1 MYNIERHIYCI
12 LYNTY
17 NIYCTI
23 LCTLFLL
30 YCTYCTYCTY
40 CAKGSNFVRIVHYCT
55 LLYVILCKI
64 VFCCCVQNC
73 TLLYGITYKIVHC
86 PAPAGA
92 VPACCRGAWPGW
104 FPCLCCFAPSLLP
117 PRAGSVAMLCPS
129 KSLRRALLFRITGAT
144 TYAVTLR
151 AAGHRQQRQRR
162 RPMHDRRRRWS
173 SERLGLELTWRVGI
187 IHDCICLVPRLLGL
201 EHLTK
206 SIQAVSLPATHEHS
220 VRIIIINHE

>member
-1 MYNIERHIYCI
+1 VYNIEHHIYCI

-40 CAKGSNFVRIVHYCT
+40 CAKGSNFVHIVHYCT
-55 LLYVILCKI
+55 LLYGI
-64 VFCCCVQNC
+64 V
-73 TLLYGITYKIVHC
+73 YKIAHC
-86 PAPAGA
+86 QAPAGA
-92 VPACCRGAWPGW
+92 VPACCPGAWPGW

-144 TYAVTLR
+144 TYAVALR

-162 RPMHDRRRRWS
+162 RPVHDRRRRWS
-173 SERLGLELTWRVGI
+173 SERLGLELTWRIGI
-187 IHDCICLVPRLLGL
+187 IHDRICLVPRLLGL